1 MQLTLA
7 TTIDLAQIGQYLS
20 LAVLL
25 SLIVQDDIYATTTT
39 STSTIVLNA

>member
-20 LAVLL
+20 LAALL
-25 SLIVQDDIYATTTT
+25 PPIVMDDIYAAATG
-39 STSTIVLNA
+39 TSTIVLNV